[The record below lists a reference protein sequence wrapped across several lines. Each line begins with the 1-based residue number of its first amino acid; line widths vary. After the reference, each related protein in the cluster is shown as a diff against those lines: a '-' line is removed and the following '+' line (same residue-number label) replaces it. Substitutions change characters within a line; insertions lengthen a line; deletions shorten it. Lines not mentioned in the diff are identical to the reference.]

1 MQGNNF
7 FSEVF
12 NKYSQVKVKKENRDF
27 YNLNTIVYYLAD
39 IEQNIISARNVYEI
53 DIRSAFPTICRLL
66 FTEEKEFI
74 KKLDELQADKLARNI
89 FISTTLKGTE
99 YLKQLNLIAKMI
111 ISSVLMD
118 ADPEAKVLELKKD
131 GIVYIGNTIEHG
143 QLYNYF
149 TNIGFTIRITR
160 YPLYLRYSRTSYYL
174 SDDDKRLI
182 IKGVFKDRPPFLQN
196 VATDLVNRGR
206 ETVDFELLDKVYSKK
221 YFEIIRQ
228 NSLDELLSKYYIC
241 DGRKYLND
249 QFRYDKLKT
258 ITGIKNLSPKNYLKL
273 FIYPLLTILREN

>member
-1 MQGNNF
+1 MIQGNNF

-12 NKYSQVKVKKENRDF
+12 NKYSQIKVKKENKDF
-27 YNLNTIVYYLAD
+27 YHLNTIVYYLAD
-39 IEQNIISARNVYEI
+39 IEKSIISARNVTEI
-53 DIRSAFPTICRLL
+53 DIKSAFPTICRLL
-66 FTEEKEFI
+66 FKEEKEFI

-99 YLKQLNLIAKMI
+99 YLKQLNLISKMI
-111 ISSVLMD
+111 ISSVLME

-143 QLYNYF
+143 HLYNF
-149 TNIGFTIRITR
+149 FSNMGFHIRVTQYSLYIR
-160 YPLYLRYSRTSYYL
+160 YQRTSHYL
-174 SDDDKRLI
+174 SDDEGLI
-182 IKGVFKDRPPFLQN
+182 IKGVFKDRPPFLSH
-196 VATDLVNRGR
+196 VASTLVSRGR
-206 ETVDFELLDKVYSKK
+206 EDIDFEFLDKIYSKK

-228 NSLDELLSKYYIC
+228 NTLDELLSKYYIC

-273 FIYPLLTILREN
+273 FIYPLLSVLREI